1 MNQGQ
6 NTKAARRQQRLRE
19 ALRENLKRRK
29 AQARGRSESDPE
41 APLQQGKSDQV
52 VPDKLKG

>member
-29 AQARGRSESDPE
+29 AQARGRSESE
-41 APLQQGKSDQV
+41 AESPLTARKSDQV